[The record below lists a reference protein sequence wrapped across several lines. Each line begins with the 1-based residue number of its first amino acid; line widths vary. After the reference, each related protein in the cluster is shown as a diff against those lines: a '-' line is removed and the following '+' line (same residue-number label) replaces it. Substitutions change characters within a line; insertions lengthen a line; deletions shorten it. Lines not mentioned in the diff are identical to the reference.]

1 MGDAAAQYKQ
11 KISNDAVLKQ
21 PTYSH
26 DKELTWAT
34 FLLER
39 EDFIKALSLE
49 NILDGAGE
57 LESWKKRAIMLSLKK
72 AAKEL
77 ASSITAEDRNNLTYA
92 ALEQR
97 LSQIFCP
104 PAESQLL
111 KQEFK
116 QLKQIKTED
125 ISLYLSAK
133 QSLYNRA
140 YGEDERSNEFLVEQ
154 TIKGIYNQEVKKQLV
169 TATFNINNPI
179 TDFDSLRRA
188 ALGACATERA
198 KLELGISESTSYD
211 GLTSRT
217 QHSFTAARKAQD
229 EVEDMDIGKVGDK
242 RCFNCNRYGH
252 LKKDCRSKKASVTTG
267 AGNQRN
273 HGHGYGGK
281 GSGSGGTSG
290 KKGNCYKCG
299 RPGHRQK
306 QCYATTHKNG
316 NKIANPGKPPKK
328 VSQIPDPDGPGGEV
342 EVSSSG
348 ED

>member
-1 MGDAAAQYKQ
+1 MGDAAVQYKQ

-198 KLELGISESTSYD
+198 KLELGISESTSYEYI
-211 GLTSRT
+211 R
-217 QHSFTAARKAQD
+217 
-229 EVEDMDIGKVGDK
+229 EDDLNSTCDCLQIKYSI
-242 RCFNCNRYGH
+242 RCT
-252 LKKDCRSKKASVTTG
+252 VT
-267 AGNQRN
+267 
-273 HGHGYGGK
+273 
-281 GSGSGGTSG
+281 
-290 KKGNCYKCG
+290 
-299 RPGHRQK
+299 
-306 QCYATTHKNG
+306 
-316 NKIANPGKPPKK
+316 
-328 VSQIPDPDGPGGEV
+328 
-342 EVSSSG
+342 
-348 ED
+348 

>member
-1 MGDAAAQYKQ
+1 MAQYKQ

-21 PTYSH
+21 PTYAH
-26 DKELTWAT
+26 DKEMTWAT

-49 NILDGAGE
+49 DILNGAGE

-77 ASSITAEDRNNLTYA
+77 ASSITAEDRNNLSYA
-92 ALEQR
+92 DLERR

-116 QLKQIKTED
+116 QLKQKKTED
-125 ISLYLSAK
+125 ISIYLSAK

-140 YGEDERSNEFLVEQ
+140 YGEAERSNEFLVEQ

-179 TDFDSLRRA
+179 NDFDSLRRA

-198 KLELGISESTSYD
+198 KMELGISESTSMD

-217 QHSFTAARKAQD
+217 QHSFSNARKEQD
-229 EVEDMDIGKVGDK
+229 PVEDMEIGKLGDRK
-242 RCFNCNRYGH
+242 CYKCGRNGH
-252 LKKDCRSKKASVTTG
+252 LQKDCRSKG
-267 AGNQRN
+267 APSNQRN
-273 HGHGYGGK
+273 QSQGQRRDTGGNAD
-281 GSGSGGTSG
+281 G
-290 KKGNCYKCG
+290 KKSTCFKCG
-299 RPGHRQK
+299 RPGHRAK
-306 QCYATTHKNG
+306 QCFATTHKNG
-316 NKIANPGKPPKK
+316 SRIANPGKPPKK
-328 VSQIPDPDGPGGEV
+328 VNQVADQEGQGNEV
-342 EVSSSG
+342 DASSSG
-348 ED
+348 EE

>member
-1 MGDAAAQYKQ
+1 MGDAAAQYRQ

-21 PTYSH
+21 PTYAH

-39 EDFIKALSLE
+39 EDFIQALSLE
-49 NILDGAGE
+49 TILDGVGE

-92 ALEQR
+92 ELERR

-116 QLKQIKTED
+116 QLKQKKTED
-125 ISLYLSAK
+125 ISIYLSAK
-133 QSLYNRA
+133 QSLYKRA
-140 YGEDERSNEFLVEQ
+140 YGEAEKSNEFLVEQ
-154 TIKGIYNQEVKKQLV
+154 TIKGICNQEVQKQLV
-169 TATFNINNPI
+169 TATFNVNNPI
-179 TDFDSLRRA
+179 NDFDSLRRA

-198 KLELGISESTSYD
+198 KMELGISESTSMD

-217 QHSFTAARKAQD
+217 QHSFSNARKGHD
-229 EVEDMDIGKVGDK
+229 DVEDMEIGKLGDK
-242 RCFNCNRYGH
+242 KCFNCNGYGH
-252 LKKDCRSKKASVTTG
+252 LKKDCRSKKAAFG
-267 AGNQRN
+267 GRKN
-273 HGHGYGGK
+273 HSQGYGTK
-281 GSGSGGTSG
+281 SGG

-306 QCYATTHKNG
+306 QCYATIHKNG
-316 NKIANPGKPPKK
+316 SKIANPGKPPKK
-328 VSQIPDPDGPGGEV
+328 VNQIPDPDGPGGEV
-342 EVSSSG
+342 ELSSSG

>member
-1 MGDAAAQYKQ
+1 MGDVAAQYKQ

-21 PTYSH
+21 PTYAH

-39 EDFIKALSLE
+39 EDFIQALSLE
-49 NILDGAGE
+49 TILDGAGE

-116 QLKQIKTED
+116 QLKQKKAED
-125 ISLYLSAK
+125 ISIYLSAK

-140 YGEDERSNEFLVEQ
+140 YGEEERSNEFLVEQ

-179 TDFDSLRRA
+179 TEFDSLRKA
-188 ALGACATERA
+188 ALGACAMERA
-198 KLELGISESTSYD
+198 KMELGISESTSMD

-217 QHSFTAARKAQD
+217 QHSFSNARQGHD
-229 EVEDMDIGKVGDK
+229 DVEDMDISKLGDK
-242 RCFNCNRYGH
+242 RCFKCNRYGH
-252 LKKDCRSKKASVTTG
+252 LQKDCRSKGVQS
-267 AGNQRN
+267 NQKNQSQGQGR
-273 HGHGYGGK
+273 
-281 GSGSGGTSG
+281 GSGGNTNG
-290 KKGNCYKCG
+290 KKSKCFKCG
-299 RPGHRQK
+299 RPGHKAK
-306 QCYATTHKNG
+306 QCFAATHKNG
-316 NKIANPGKPPKK
+316 TKIANPGKPPTK
-328 VSQIPDPDGPGGEV
+328 VNQVLTATTDQDGQGGEV
-342 EVSSSG
+342 DASSSG